1 MGYLMKKET
10 AEKIKNTFR
19 GQFFIEE
26 LGISKSYLSLV
37 LTRKK
42 RIPKRSAFA
51 FVKLIDKEGK
61 VLDYFDAVE

>member
-1 MGYLMKKET
+1 MSYLMKKDV

-19 GQFFIEE
+19 GQYFIDE

-42 RIPKRSAFA
+42 KIPKRSAFA
-51 FVKLIDKEGK
+51 FVKLIDKDGN
-61 VLDYFDAVE
+61 VLDYFDEV

>member
-1 MGYLMKKET
+1 MSYLIKKEV

-19 GQFFIEE
+19 GQYFIDE

-42 RIPKRSAFA
+42 KIPKRSAFA
-51 FVKLIDKEGK
+51 FTKLIDKDGN
-61 VLDYFDAVE
+61 VLDYFDMV